1 MGLLNLKT
9 KTKTNQKPQTAP
21 KQGLD
26 KIIEKNVSGFILPP
40 PSTSSFAWG
49 YQMSL
54 RLKIVYLCRL
64 EGGDSSHHSPLL
76 KPPTSSS
83 GLSPG
88 TLERWFVSRAPHW
101 AAVFPSRVENPGSFQ
116 PQCEVPLGH
125 QEMLTD
131 YLRKS
136 PCFCIQDSPKSPL

>member
-9 KTKTNQKPQTAP
+9 KTKTNKKPQTAP

-76 KPPTSSS
+76 KP
-83 GLSPG
+83 
-88 TLERWFVSRAPHW
+88 RHH
-101 AAVFPSRVENPGSFQ
+101 
-116 PQCEVPLGH
+116 PL
-125 QEMLTD
+125 D
-131 YLRKS
+131 YLLEPWRDGLFLEHPTGQQS
-136 PCFCIQDSPKSPL
+136 SLQEWRIQDPSSPSVKCH